1 MSPKRLNKYVD
12 ECSVRQNVRQ
22 WDTMNQVDSTIRA
35 LFGKRLRYEELVDGP
50 DDRLQRLRSVK
61 KRIEMA
67 KLHRKPVP
75 SAEVPPMSEFEIDE
89 VVSILLGVKPRP
101 KQKSRKQKFL
111 NISNKLD

>member
-1 MSPKRLNKYVD
+1 MSPKHLNKYVD

-22 WDTMNQVDSTIRA
+22 WNTMNQVDSTIRA

-75 SAEVPPMSEFEIDE
+75 SPEVPPMSEFEIDE
-89 VVSILLGVKPRP
+89 VDSIHYGREAEA
-101 KQKSRKQKFL
+101 QTE
-111 NISNKLD
+111 ISKAKIFEYIQ